1 MVIRH
6 INTAFMKH
14 GRWVFAI
21 FTIVIIISFVGFMIP
36 GQFGFGG
43 CTDPMSQPVGRAF
56 GEDISYR
63 EAGDAIQQIMLVNEL
78 LYNRQMRVND
88 DYQQGFLIAV
98 NLRVAEQRGI
108 SASNAEVEELIRSMA
123 AFQKD
128 GKFDYELYRKTVA
141 DLRLRGI
148 DGDFLAEAIRNMV
161 VLNKFQTEQMD
172 SVIVTPGEAEIMYRF
187 YNEKYFK

>member
-78 LYNRQMRVND
+78 LYQ
-88 DYQQGFLIAV
+88 
-98 NLRVAEQRGI
+98 E
-108 SASNAEVEELIRSMA
+108 
-123 AFQKD
+123 KC
-128 GKFDYELYRKTVA
+128 YRH
-141 DLRLRGI
+141 
-148 DGDFLAEAIRNMV
+148 
-161 VLNKFQTEQMD
+161 
-172 SVIVTPGEAEIMYRF
+172 S
-187 YNEKYFK
+187 